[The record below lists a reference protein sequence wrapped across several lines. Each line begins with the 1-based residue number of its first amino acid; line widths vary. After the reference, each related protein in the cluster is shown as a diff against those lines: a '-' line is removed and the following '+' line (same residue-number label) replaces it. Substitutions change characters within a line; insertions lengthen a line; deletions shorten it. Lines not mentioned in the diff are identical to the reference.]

1 MKIGILGA
9 GSMAAVLGTRWHAA
23 GHHLMVGARDG
34 AKAEGLAREI
44 GPDVRSGSLPDAA
57 EFGEVVL
64 LAIRPTG
71 VLDALLQCGAATG
84 SFAGTTVIDCNNPVE
99 TTSFTLTTGEVS
111 LAEQISRLAPGAAV
125 VKAFNQAHAKVW
137 AMGPPVFDHRALRV
151 PICGDDVAAK
161 ATVSRLVDALGCV
174 PLDIGPLHRARHL
187 EAMAAIV
194 IGLLF
199 DGADPV
205 TVFNL
210 VDAQAG
216 R

>member
-1 MKIGILGA
+1 MPGSAQCWPGRESAMKIGILGA

-137 AMGPPVFDHRALRV
+137 AMAAGVRPP
-151 PICGDDVAAK
+151 GAA
-161 ATVSRLVDALGCV
+161 RPDLW
-174 PLDIGPLHRARHL
+174 
-187 EAMAAIV
+187 
-194 IGLLF
+194 
-199 DGADPV
+199 
-205 TVFNL
+205 
-210 VDAQAG
+210 
-216 R
+216 